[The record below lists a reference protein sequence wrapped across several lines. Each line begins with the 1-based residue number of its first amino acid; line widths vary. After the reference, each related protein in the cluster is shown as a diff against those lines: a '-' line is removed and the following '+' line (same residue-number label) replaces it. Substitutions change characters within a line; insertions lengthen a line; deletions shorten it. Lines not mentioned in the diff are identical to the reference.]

1 MIILRITSGL
11 GNQMYQYA
19 FYTLLKEKYKDT
31 EVLCDTTWFHSNFE
45 GRRYELERV
54 FEIGRASCRER
65 V

>member
-45 GRRYELERV
+45 GRRLSL
-54 FEIGRASCRER
+54 IHI
-65 V
+65 

>member
-31 EVLCDTTWFHSNFE
+31 EVLCDTT
-45 GRRYELERV
+45 
-54 FEIGRASCRER
+54 
-65 V
+65 